1 MQRNQYICRAQIL
14 PRSFKSGTRWTWLTQ
29 LTGYLVSTD
38 IPTLGEQQVDRE
50 AGGPPVWRK
59 GSFSA
64 KLDWTEVLYFHSLVF
79 SCCLTYL
86 PDLPLFCLSDD
97 TLPILQGPAW
107 ITPPPYQ
114 ITIVKHHFSL
124 SRTPMALGLKVSY
137 RNFDLYSSCSCA
149 CHIYSTRLQSSWI
162 QKW

>member
-1 MQRNQYICRAQIL
+1 MGVADPAHWIPGINRYTHPGGAAGRQGKCNSPTNMLRALLAQ
-14 PRSFKSGTRWTWLTQ
+14 
-29 LTGYLVSTD
+29 
-38 IPTLGEQQVDRE
+38 
-50 AGGPPVWRK
+50 RK
-59 GSFSA
+59 GSFPA

-86 PDLPLFCLSDD
+86 HAWHDLPLFCLFDD

-114 ITIVKHHFSL
+114 ITIVKHNFSL
-124 SRTPMALGLKVSY
+124 PWTPMALGLKASY

-149 CHIYSTRLQSSWI
+149 CHNYSTRLQSSWI